1 MAINFTYDQT
11 QYEAKDFGILPE
23 GDYRVRISDV
33 VEKTFKSGNQGL
45 EITLAV
51 NGHKSHLWFYLVIN
65 QADLKQ
71 TNQRIG
77 AFFDSFGI
85 TNPNLGAYKSW
96 VGKVGAVKVKHDEYN
111 GDKTAKVAYCI
122 SKKNQAKLPA
132 WVENTTTAAPK
143 GATPIDISPDDIPF

>member
-11 QYEAKDFGILPE
+11 QYEEKDFSILPE
-23 GDYRVRISDV
+23 GDYRVRITDV

-96 VGKVGAVKVKHDEYN
+96 VGKVGAVAVKHDEYN
-111 GDKTAKVAYCI
+111 GDKKAKAAYCI

-132 WVENTTTAAPK
+132 WVENTTAPK
-143 GATPIDISPDDIPF
+143 GATPIDISPDEIPF